1 MQPTLRSARAAL
13 VAAAALFFVVA
24 ADVGCAAPAPAAGE
38 VNLYSFRQ
46 PQLIQPILD
55 RFTAET
61 GIKVNVVYA
70 EKGLLERLKAEGENS
85 PADAVLTADV
95 GNLNDMVE
103 AGVLQPVRSPALE
116 ANIPSQ
122 YRDPDGR
129 WFGLT
134 MRARVIYASRER
146 VKPEE
151 IARYE
156 DLADPRFHGRIC
168 SRSGKHVYMISLI
181 ASVIAN
187 DGEAAAE
194 QWLQGVKAN
203 LARKPQGND
212 RSQAKAIAEGEC
224 DVALANTYYYAAMM
238 GNPEERGWAEA
249 VTLVFPN
256 QADRGAHVNVSGGA
270 VTRAAKNRDNAV
282 RLLEFLSGD
291 EAQRLYAEQNHE
303 YPVKPGVATSPQVA
317 AWGSFKADTIQL
329 VSVAQQR
336 AAATRLVDRVGFDEA
351 GGS

>member
-1 MQPTLRSARAAL
+1 MLQSPTPRASSPTARQIATALAAL
-13 VAAAALFFVVA
+13 ERAL
-24 ADVGCAAPAPAAGE
+24 GTT
-38 VNLYSFRQ
+38 L
-46 PQLIQPILD
+46 
-55 RFTAET
+55 
-61 GIKVNVVYA
+61 
-70 EKGLLERLKAEGENS
+70 

-103 AGVLQPVRSPALE
+103 AGVLQGIRSPVLE
-116 ANIPSQ
+116 ANVPAQ

-156 DLADPRFHGRIC
+156 DLADPRFRGRVC

-187 DGEAAAE
+187 DGEVAAE

-224 DVALANTYYYAAMM
+224 DVALANTYYYGAMIA
-238 GNPEERGWAEA
+238 NPEERGWAEA

-256 QADRGAHVNVSGGA
+256 QGDRGAHVNVSGGA

-282 RLLEFLSGD
+282 RLLEYLSGD
-291 EAQRLYAEQNHE
+291 EAQRLYAEQNFE
-303 YPVKPGVATSPQVA
+303 YPVKPGVPPSPQVA
-317 AWGSFKADTIQL
+317 AWGSFKADTLPL
-329 VSVAQQR
+329 VNVAQQR